1 MDTINDTADKIEGS
15 IQNNNST
22 ATPTT
27 PTTTG
32 NNNMHRYSSSQHST
46 SQLSFQSAVSQTSHT
61 SSHNTADHTRSRN
74 NSDLSYVSGTSDA
87 GVPFF
92 ADMTLDLNMAQM
104 ETTPR
109 SDKQFANMLTK
120 NNSKDLMQVIPP
132 MPVHSDSKDD
142 EDDIN
147 VNKPSSSVVSEKV
160 SDHYISPTSSGD
172 ADDQF
177 VEESLHDDDE
187 DDDTNIAA
195 PSSIFRQES
204 NEQEQSFTR
213 IGTDNNNSTHS
224 SFSQRPT
231 RTPRRP
237 RDVKWTAAAI
247 LIIPM
252 GLFIPHIYYPNGYID
267 RHNNSCLDCTPT
279 HPSWSHMTFASSTH
293 STILFSSLAA
303 TVASFMILRLLYS
316 HPGGGEGDDARH
328 VNVTRTLLLSSN
340 LCIWL
345 NPLLVFSIWI
355 WLPHVRWAIIL
366 PLGLMARDAFRVK
379 NTGSALPRNNG
390 GNGMSMQQQQHQS
403 RGITSSGTDRKTFF
417 RALAVASLDILSRS
431 LRRKSFVRAA
441 SIVLLVQFVCVSL
454 WWGALN
460 VVLSVEIFQEDSII
474 TKFMHFFWL
483 LLTLIAG
490 KWATGTVARLLGF
503 VASGGVASW
512 FGKQTVIIE
521 RMERAEEEEEEQR
534 RENEQQS
541 SPSTRCRLDS
551 DQGDA
556 TTADSS
562 TGDSMTSDDPASN
575 YSAARANRY
584 AMPEAYRTADASAY
598 SSALDFDEGLDDDYD
613 EEDDDEY
620 GMGAGR
626 SNSFTRSSSIGYSDH
641 HSSVSNQPSSTVK
654 SFLTAGC
661 TVSFGSVAQCG
672 LLGGLAQFLWS
683 FVRNIEA
690 MGFFIQRRFNN
701 NSRGRR
707 NGFRGMEISVN
718 GSGGNQRQWRQM
730 LALYWRRLD
739 VVIRKFVRSHS
750 DLALSHVAAYFKSY
764 QRAAT
769 DVAVLIETSGMWV
782 FI

>member
-1 MDTINDTADKIEGS
+1 
-15 IQNNNST
+15 
-22 ATPTT
+22 
-27 PTTTG
+27 
-32 NNNMHRYSSSQHST
+32 
-46 SQLSFQSAVSQTSHT
+46 
-61 SSHNTADHTRSRN
+61 
-74 NSDLSYVSGTSDA
+74 
-87 GVPFF
+87 
-92 ADMTLDLNMAQM
+92 
-104 ETTPR
+104 
-109 SDKQFANMLTK
+109 
-120 NNSKDLMQVIPP
+120 
-132 MPVHSDSKDD
+132 
-142 EDDIN
+142 
-147 VNKPSSSVVSEKV
+147 
-160 SDHYISPTSSGD
+160 
-172 ADDQF
+172 
-177 VEESLHDDDE
+177 
-187 DDDTNIAA
+187 
-195 PSSIFRQES
+195 
-204 NEQEQSFTR
+204 
-213 IGTDNNNSTHS
+213 
-224 SFSQRPT
+224 
-231 RTPRRP
+231 
-237 RDVKWTAAAI
+237 
-247 LIIPM
+247 
-252 GLFIPHIYYPNGYID
+252 
-267 RHNNSCLDCTPT
+267 
-279 HPSWSHMTFASSTH
+279 MTFASSTH

-390 GNGMSMQQQQHQS
+390 GNTGTSMQQQQHQT

-483 LLTLIAG
+483 LLILIAG

-521 RMERAEEEEEEQR
+521 RMERAEEEEEQ

-613 EEDDDEY
+613 DEDDDEY
-620 GMGAGR
+620 GMGVGR
-626 SNSFTRSSSIGYSDH
+626 SNSFTRSSSSGYGDH

-661 TVSFGSVAQCG
+661 TISFGSVAQCG

-690 MGFFIQRRFNN
+690 IGFFIQRRFNN
-701 NSRGRR
+701 SRGR
-707 NGFRGMEISVN
+707 NGFRGMDISVN

-739 VVIRKFVRSHS
+739 VAIRKFVRSHS

-769 DVAVLIETSGMWV
+769 DVAVLIETSGSMCV